1 MDDALNGDM
10 DAVQKASSTDAEL
23 AAAMRAIVR
32 ALRVIAVEVDAIDE
46 RFASFNTRMATMAGG
61 IIVTVLSAAILL
73 ALRTG

>member
-1 MDDALNGDM
+1 MDDALNGDV
-10 DAVQKASSTDAEL
+10 DAVQRPGANDAEI
-23 AAAMRAIVR
+23 ANAMRAVVR
-32 ALRVIAVEVDAIDE
+32 ALRVIAVEVDAVDE